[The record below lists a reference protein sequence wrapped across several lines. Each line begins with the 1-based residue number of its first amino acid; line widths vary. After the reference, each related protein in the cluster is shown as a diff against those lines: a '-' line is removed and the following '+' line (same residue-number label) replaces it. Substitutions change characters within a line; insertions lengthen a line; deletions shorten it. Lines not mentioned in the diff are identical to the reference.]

1 MVDLPA
7 LSAQAFPKL
16 PYGSEAVVFDT
27 ETTGCAV
34 GDRVVSLGALR
45 LDSGLEV
52 VDSLHLVFAPG
63 RPCHP
68 GAARV
73 HGMSDRFLARQP
85 RFEVHAR
92 EIARFFGGAVA
103 CAHNLSFDRRMLAR
117 EYALLGQPLPWSE
130 DYCTLRAWRRFRPG
144 EKAGLANAS
153 ATLGLGRDTALH
165 GALEDAALAAQLLR
179 VLHGQPPGQTRL
191 HPPTNLR

>member
-1 MVDLPA
+1 MPPVPDQPPPRLPPGA
-7 LSAQAFPKL
+7 
-16 PYGSEAVVFDT
+16 EAVVFDT
-27 ETTGCAV
+27 ETTGCTV

-45 LDSGLEV
+45 LDAGFEV

-92 EIARFFGGAVA
+92 EIARFFRGAVA
-103 CAHNLSFDRRMLAR
+103 CAHNLSFDRRMLCR
-117 EYALLGQPLPWSE
+117 EYALLDQPLPWE
-130 DYCTLRAWRRFRPG
+130 ADYCTLRAWRRFRPG
-144 EKAGLANAS
+144 EKAGLAHAS

-179 VLHGQPPGQTRL
+179 VLHGQEPGQTRL